1 MGPTRTT
8 AGILLLGL
16 VGLGVGAIEAATR
29 PGVILFTPDE
39 AKALAFTAGE
49 WRPIV
54 PMRSIPPGP
63 RVVVQ
68 HPAVVETSAGPT
80 IATGSPTDLR
90 ISFEPTR
97 GPVDMESL
105 EVRAKKSIFSVSL
118 TDRLK
123 PYVRGT
129 NLEAT
134 GVNVPEGRFL
144 IQVEIA
150 DKSGAKTVETFRLE
164 VKQP

>member
-1 MGPTRTT
+1 MWSKRTT
-8 AGILLLGL
+8 VSVSLFGLVLLGL
-16 VGLGVGAIEAATR
+16 GTIEAATR
-29 PGVILFTPDE
+29 PGLVLFTPEE
-39 AKALAFTAGE
+39 ASGLRFGAGE
-49 WRPIV
+49 WRPPV
-54 PMRSIPPGP
+54 VLRSIPPGP

-68 HPAVVETSAGPT
+68 HPTVEQTADGAT
-80 IATGSPTDLR
+80 ILTGSPTDLR

-97 GPVDMESL
+97 APVDMESL
-105 EVRAKKSIFSVSL
+105 EVRAKKAIFSVSL

-123 PYVRGT
+123 PYLRGT

-144 IQVEIA
+144 IQIEIA
-150 DKSGAKTVETFRLE
+150 DKSGQKTVETYRLE